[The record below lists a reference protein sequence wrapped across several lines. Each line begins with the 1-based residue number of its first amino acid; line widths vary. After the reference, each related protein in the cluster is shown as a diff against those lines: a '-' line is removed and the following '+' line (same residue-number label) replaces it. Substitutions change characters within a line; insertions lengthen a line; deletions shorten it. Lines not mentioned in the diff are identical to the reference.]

1 MQEQEGGRRGVGE
14 KNKRRMGSGGRGT
27 GGCELEKDGE
37 KGSERNDGVCR
48 VTLAGKRQRGDKRGR
63 ETERKRERERV
74 EERETRRLEISRIFC
89 PGVSAFNPRGYARRK
104 VSRLRS
110 AGDTTAEPSSFG

>member
-37 KGSERNDGVCR
+37 KESERNDGVCR

-63 ETERKRERERV
+63 ETGRKRDRNRERE
-74 EERETRRLEISRIFC
+74 
-89 PGVSAFNPRGYARRK
+89 
-104 VSRLRS
+104 
-110 AGDTTAEPSSFG
+110 

>member
-63 ETERKRERERV
+63 ETERKRERKRER
-74 EERETRRLEISRIFC
+74 REGWKFR
-89 PGVSAFNPRGYARRK
+89 VSSVRGYP
-104 VSRLRS
+104 RLILGATQGGKS
-110 AGDTTAEPSSFG
+110 HD